1 MLHKSLRIVRA
12 IASLVLLAFII
23 GWILQRSAEALNR
36 GNERAGFGRGLLHG
50 AMMPLALPNLLV
62 GKDVPTYATDNTGVS
77 YKLGYTAG
85 VNACGAIFFGAC
97 FWRWSRRGKQALPR
111 S

>member
-1 MLHKSLRIVRA
+1 MRTKALRIA
-12 IASLVLLAFII
+12 KTIAGVLVFAFII

-50 AMMPLALPNLLV
+50 ILMPMALPNLLV
-62 GKDVPTYATDNTGVS
+62 GKDVPIYAIRNTGVP

-85 VNACGAIFFGAC
+85 VNTCGAIFFGAW
-97 FWRWSRRGKQALPR
+97 FWRFSRRAKPTLPG
-111 S
+111 